1 MAASKHFSIRAYL
14 RHHGKDDMCKYHLNW
29 TKGEGTQ
36 MGHWG
41 YDNVPVPNAASLI
54 SVSPK
59 WVEYETETLHTC
71 DVYEAK
77 ATSTESTWETLPL
90 SAVRYPYVSTM
101 EGDGTVT
108 FGCGV
113 WRLSL
118 SGTSHNDNKHTLRT
132 VTVTPRHIMP
142 ELENTL
148 RSSITL
154 AQFDFKWVIHTTVDS
169 PIRIKAQKKNSAT
182 NYSLEVILLVEKL

>member
-71 DVYEAK
+71 DVYAAK
-77 ATSTESTWETLPL
+77 ATSTESTWQTLPL
-90 SAVRYPYVSTM
+90 SAVSYPCVSTM
-101 EGDGTVT
+101 EGVETVT
-108 FGCGV
+108 CGCGV

-118 SGTSHNDNKHTLRT
+118 SGTSHIDTKPTLRI
-132 VTVTPRHIMP
+132 VTVTPRHNTP
-142 ELENTL
+142 ELEKTL
-148 RSSITL
+148 RSSIAS
-154 AQFDFKWVIHTTVDS
+154 AQFDFKWVVPTTVDTS
-169 PIRIKAQKKNSAT
+169 IRIKAQKKNSAT
-182 NYSLEVILLVEKL
+182 N

>member
-1 MAASKHFSIRAYL
+1 
-14 RHHGKDDMCKYHLNW
+14 
-29 TKGEGTQ
+29 

-118 SGTSHNDNKHTLRT
+118 SGSSHNDNKYTLRI
-132 VTVTPRHIMP
+132 VT
-142 ELENTL
+142 
-148 RSSITL
+148 
-154 AQFDFKWVIHTTVDS
+154 
-169 PIRIKAQKKNSAT
+169 
-182 NYSLEVILLVEKL
+182 